1 MKSLGLT
8 SIIALFL
15 LSLTTP
21 RMTTAQ
27 TGGPSASGN
36 YRFLLEE
43 DDLIKS
49 VEFDART
56 DERGST
62 TGYMTFTDQAKI
74 SDADDVEDPNS
85 DDPAAEFYLKAEI
98 DELTVE
104 KNRAVMSGTVRDSSH
119 RSYIGRWVQLVVED
133 NVENPRVPDRLTWG
147 LCKPQARGWVP
158 TDAERKD
165 DDGAYLRWWATDA
178 ERKDDVG
185 VPSTNL
191 ISSEEKGCQIY
202 PLSWYSFVD
211 VLKWEGD
218 IKVLP

>member
-27 TGGPSASGN
+27 TDGPSASGN
-36 YRFLLEE
+36 YWFLLE

-56 DERGST
+56 DARGFTS
-62 TGYMTFTDQAKI
+62 GYMTFTDQARI
-74 SDADDVEDPNS
+74 SDIDDVEDPNS
-85 DDPAAEFYLKAEI
+85 GELAGEIYLKAEI
-98 DELTVE
+98 DGLTIE

-119 RSYIGRWVQLVVED
+119 RSYIGKWVQLVVED
-133 NVENPRVPDRLTWG
+133 NAENPRVPDRLTWG
-147 LCKPQARGWVP
+147 LCKPHAGGWVP

-185 VPSTNL
+185 VPSRNL
-191 ISSEEKGCQIY
+191 ISSEERGCQIY

-211 VLKWEGD
+211 VLKWDGD
-218 IKVLP
+218 IRVLP